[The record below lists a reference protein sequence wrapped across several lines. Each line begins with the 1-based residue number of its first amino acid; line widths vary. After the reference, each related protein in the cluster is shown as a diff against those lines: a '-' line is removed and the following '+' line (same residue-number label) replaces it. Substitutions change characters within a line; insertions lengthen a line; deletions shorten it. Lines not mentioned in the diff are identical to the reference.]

1 MGFLKGVEKIHKNK
15 GKNPIKIPEKLGMK
29 YEDNVDKVEKV
40 IINDIIPAIQ
50 AMESV
55 NEGTCEYM
63 GISELADSCVKYQI
77 KFIFIFMIILKV
89 ANKIFVSKKLN

>member
-1 MGFLKGVEKIHKNK
+1 MI
-15 GKNPIKIPEKLGMK
+15 
-29 YEDNVDKVEKV
+29 V

-77 KFIFIFMIILKV
+77 KFKCEKETQWQAKRD
-89 ANKIFVSKKLN
+89 ANKIALKEMRRHNLSFAYPQMEVHNGK